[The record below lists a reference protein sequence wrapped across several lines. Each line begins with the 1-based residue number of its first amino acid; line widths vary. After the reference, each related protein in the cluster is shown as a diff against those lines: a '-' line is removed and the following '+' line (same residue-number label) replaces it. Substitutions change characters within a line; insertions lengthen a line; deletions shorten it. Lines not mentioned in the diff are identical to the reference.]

1 MKQLYLIITFLPEP
15 LYTVVMAMS
24 ALALVVIGTGIL
36 YRLMIK
42 ILDFED
48 MSQSHSCDDDDISH
62 LHREYYVQDHT
73 NGKKYT
79 ITTNPDGFV
88 KSISGS
94 GIYLEPEKP
103 VRLVESGTSC
113 LLQGQDGKLLKE
125 FELTTQQ

>member
-1 MKQLYLIITFLPEP
+1 MKQLYLLITFLPEP

-48 MSQSHSCDDDDISH
+48 MSQSHSYDDDISH
-62 LHREYYVQDHT
+62 LHREYYVQDTT

-94 GIYLEPEKP
+94 GMYMEPEKSIK
-103 VRLVESGTSC
+103 LVESGTSC
-113 LLQGQDGKLLKE
+113 LLQGQDGKMLKE